1 MGFRFMA
8 FEACGGTAAARPLG
22 GSPLEICPTG
32 GTQPGSSRKPRYSGR
47 PLTGRF
53 GPPQYPAVAV
63 KVTRPSS
70 PSGLLTET
78 ERAALRRPVF
88 PLRAAIVYSKP
99 TWQPHSRYYGSLLLV
114 SSGAYNHST
123 AGLQRTFQMSQA
135 TGVETARQAQ
145 ELHIFHDVAKALTS
159 SLDLDSILQT
169 IMEKM
174 AEYFRPDT
182 WSLLMVDEQKMELYF
197 AIAVGKASEAL
208 KSVRL
213 KVGEGIAGH
222 VAKYGEK
229 LIVPDVRS
237 DKRFAKRIDHV
248 TQWETQSIICIP
260 LRSKLRVLGVIQL
273 VNVDMK
279 NFTEQESFFLQSL
292 CDYAAI
298 AIENA
303 RAVEKIQELTIT
315 DDCTGLYNARHLYKT
330 LETEVYRSAR
340 FGYEFSVLFIDLDH
354 FKQVNDTH
362 GHLIGSKLLAEIG
375 YLIKAQLRLIDF
387 AFRYGGDEF
396 VVLLPQTGKDSALV
410 VARRLRD
417 SLRSSCFC
425 KEEGLN
431 LNVRAS
437 IGLATYPHD
446 AKTPHDVIRR
456 ADEMMYMVKNSTR
469 DNIGIAQR
477 GVEK

>member
-1 MGFRFMA
+1 
-8 FEACGGTAAARPLG
+8 
-22 GSPLEICPTG
+22 
-32 GTQPGSSRKPRYSGR
+32 
-47 PLTGRF
+47 
-53 GPPQYPAVAV
+53 
-63 KVTRPSS
+63 
-70 PSGLLTET
+70 
-78 ERAALRRPVF
+78 
-88 PLRAAIVYSKP
+88 
-99 TWQPHSRYYGSLLLV
+99 
-114 SSGAYNHST
+114 
-123 AGLQRTFQMSQA
+123 MSNA
-135 TGVETARQAQ
+135 TGAETARQSQ
-145 ELHIFHDVAKALTS
+145 ELSIFHDVAKALTS

-182 WSLLMVDEQKMELYF
+182 WSLLMVDESKSELYF
-197 AIAVGKASEAL
+197 AIAVGTASEAL
-208 KSVRL
+208 KNVRL

-222 VAKYGEK
+222 VAKYGET
-229 LIVPDVRS
+229 LIVPDVRA
-237 DKRFAKRIDHV
+237 DGRFAKRIDDV
-248 TQWETQSIICIP
+248 TQWETESIICVP
-260 LRSKLRVLGVIQL
+260 LKSRLRVLGVIQL
-273 VNVDMK
+273 VNVDMQH
-279 NFTEQESFFLQSL
+279 FGDQESFFLQSL

-330 LETEVYRSAR
+330 LETEVYRSSR
-340 FGYEFSVLFIDLDH
+340 FGYEFSVVFIDLDH

-396 VVLLPQTGKDSALV
+396 VVLLPQTGKDSAAV

-417 SLRSSCFC
+417 SLRASAFC

-437 IGLATYPHD
+437 MGLASYPHD
-446 AKTPHDVIRR
+446 AKTPHDIIRQ
-456 ADEMMYMVKNSTR
+456 ADEMMYLVKNTTR
-469 DNIGIAQR
+469 DNIGVAQR
-477 GVEK
+477 GLLK

>member
-1 MGFRFMA
+1 
-8 FEACGGTAAARPLG
+8 
-22 GSPLEICPTG
+22 
-32 GTQPGSSRKPRYSGR
+32 
-47 PLTGRF
+47 
-53 GPPQYPAVAV
+53 
-63 KVTRPSS
+63 
-70 PSGLLTET
+70 
-78 ERAALRRPVF
+78 
-88 PLRAAIVYSKP
+88 
-99 TWQPHSRYYGSLLLV
+99 
-114 SSGAYNHST
+114 
-123 AGLQRTFQMSQA
+123 MSQA

-197 AIAVGKASEAL
+197 AIAVGAASEAL

-260 LRSKLRVLGVIQL
+260 LKSKLRVLGVIQL

-303 RAVEKIQELTIT
+303 RSVEKIQELTIT

-375 YLIKAQLRLIDF
+375 YLVKAQLRLIDF

-446 AKTPHDVIRR
+446 AKTPHDVIRQ

>member
-1 MGFRFMA
+1 M
-8 FEACGGTAAARPLG
+8 
-22 GSPLEICPTG
+22 
-32 GTQPGSSRKPRYSGR
+32 TQAPGAGR
-47 PLTGRF
+47 
-53 GPPQYPAVAV
+53 
-63 KVTRPSS
+63 
-70 PSGLLTET
+70 
-78 ERAALRRPVF
+78 
-88 PLRAAIVYSKP
+88 
-99 TWQPHSRYYGSLLLV
+99 
-114 SSGAYNHST
+114 N
-123 AGLQRTFQMSQA
+123 
-135 TGVETARQAQ
+135 RQSQ
-145 ELHIFHDVAKALTS
+145 ELNIFHDVAKALTS

-182 WSLLMVDEQKMELYF
+182 WSLLMVDAERDELYF
-197 AIAVGKASEAL
+197 AIAVGSAAEAL
-208 KSVRL
+208 KNVRL
-213 KVGEGIAGH
+213 KIGEGIAGH
-222 VAKYGEK
+222 VAKHGEK
-229 LIVPDVRS
+229 LIVPDVMT
-237 DKRFAKRIDHV
+237 DPRFTKRIDEM
-248 TQWETQSIICIP
+248 TKWETHSIICVP
-260 LRSKLRVLGVIQL
+260 VRSKLRVLGVIQL
-273 VNVDMK
+273 VNVDMAH
-279 NFTEQESFFLQSL
+279 FGDEESFFLQAL

-340 FGYEFSVLFIDLDH
+340 FAYEFTVLFIDLDH

-375 YLIKAQLRLIDF
+375 YLVKAQLRLIDY

-396 VVLLPQTGKDSALV
+396 VVLLPQTGKDQALV

-417 SLRSSCFC
+417 SLRTSMFC

-437 IGLATYPHD
+437 IGVATYPHD
-446 AKTPHDVIRR
+446 AKTPHDVIRQ
-456 ADEMMYMVKNSTR
+456 ADEMMYLVKNTTR

-477 GVEK
+477 GVMK

>member
-1 MGFRFMA
+1 
-8 FEACGGTAAARPLG
+8 
-22 GSPLEICPTG
+22 
-32 GTQPGSSRKPRYSGR
+32 
-47 PLTGRF
+47 
-53 GPPQYPAVAV
+53 
-63 KVTRPSS
+63 
-70 PSGLLTET
+70 
-78 ERAALRRPVF
+78 
-88 PLRAAIVYSKP
+88 
-99 TWQPHSRYYGSLLLV
+99 
-114 SSGAYNHST
+114 
-123 AGLQRTFQMSQA
+123 MSQA

-197 AIAVGKASEAL
+197 AIAVGAASEAL

-260 LRSKLRVLGVIQL
+260 LKSKLRVLGVIQL

-303 RAVEKIQELTIT
+303 RSVEKIQELTIT

-446 AKTPHDVIRR
+446 AKTPHDVIRK

-469 DNIGIAQR
+469 DSIGIAQR